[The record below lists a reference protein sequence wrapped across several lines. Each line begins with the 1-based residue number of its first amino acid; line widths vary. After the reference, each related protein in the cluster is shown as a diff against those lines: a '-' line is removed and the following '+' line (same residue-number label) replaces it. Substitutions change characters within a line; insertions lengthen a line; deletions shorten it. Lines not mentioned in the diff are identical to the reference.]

1 MAEEIR
7 KLAEKLPLSKKISEE
22 ALKIYKEIETE
33 PFPKE
38 YKAETSIYLAC
49 DKYSCALVRKLPKPK
64 SKILRRARKKTGI
77 MPNLEAIDRV
87 DAICELINKGKNV
100 SRKAKEILKKY
111 KEKYPSDY
119 YGKAPSITAAAAVYI
134 ASKLC
139 GEPISQDE
147 LREYLGITTLSIRNR
162 YRDIAE
168 KLPSEY
174 SWLIRFL

>member
-111 KEKYPSDY
+111 EEEGAFPVVDDLEKADGIKIVRRDLLSSKVYKKPKSDTLVRSFVRHDPF
-119 YGKAPSITAAAAVYI
+119 KLARAIMSVVY
-134 ASKLC
+134 K
-139 GEPISQDE
+139 
-147 LREYLGITTLSIRNR
+147 
-162 YRDIAE
+162 
-168 KLPSEY
+168 
-174 SWLIRFL
+174 